1 MLSFLNKEANLKLCI
16 FFQLGILRVKINI
29 IIHVY
34 KLNFHKRKEFV
45 QFIIDFFPINRDMAN
60 FEPMLATLDKNKE
73 RLKIKSYGIS
83 DTTLEEVIVEIL
95 IS

>member
-1 MLSFLNKEANLKLCI
+1 
-16 FFQLGILRVKINI
+16 
-29 IIHVY
+29 
-34 KLNFHKRKEFV
+34 
-45 QFIIDFFPINRDMAN
+45 MAN

-95 IS
+95 I